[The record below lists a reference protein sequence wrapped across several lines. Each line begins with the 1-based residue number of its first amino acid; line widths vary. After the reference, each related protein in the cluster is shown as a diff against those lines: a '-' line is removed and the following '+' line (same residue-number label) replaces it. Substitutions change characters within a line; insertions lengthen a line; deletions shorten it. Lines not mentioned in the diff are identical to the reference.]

1 MAVLRSTRAGTD
13 RLVPSFERCDFGLE
27 QRDEVGTLLGE
38 FRLALPVLLQFL
50 PHERG
55 GANMRHYAMSAA
67 RLRTCALHGYGHEP
81 AAFAF
86 LLECQ
91 KRTSQ

>member
-1 MAVLRSTRAGTD
+1 
-13 RLVPSFERCDFGLE
+13 
-27 QRDEVGTLLGE
+27 
-38 FRLALPVLLQFL
+38 VLLQFL

-67 RLRTCALHGYGHEP
+67 RLRTCALQGNGHEL
-81 AAFAF
+81 AAFVF